1 MKAIAG
7 ILVFAIAAYVAFQ
20 FLPPYF
26 NNYQFSDD
34 VNTIARFSG
43 PAMNKTEEQI
53 RDEVM
58 KKAREYELP
67 LRPEAVTIMRDQQKV
82 TISAHYQR
90 VVNLIGGKQVPLDFQ
105 IQSDK

>member
-7 ILVFAIAAYVAFQ
+7 ILVFVIAAYVAFQ

-26 NNYQFSDD
+26 NNYQFADD

-43 PAMNKTEEQI
+43 PTTKSEEVI

-67 LRPEAVTIMRDQQKV
+67 LRPEAVTITREQQKV

-90 VVNLIGGKQVPLDFQ
+90 VVSLIGGKQVPLDFQ